1 MLRKA
6 YVSAVRTIA
15 IPLRAGGMLDRWQRA
30 PRESFRFWLAS
41 QFAIYDPVQLIRLD
55 VPWWSFPAIREVERW
70 LAARNGVRAF
80 EYGSGASTVWLARR
94 CSRVVSAEHDAPF
107 LRAVESMIALDNVE
121 LRLAEPEP
129 SAAPRVTSGR
139 KGYAHCDFSS
149 YVDTIGNDRYDL
161 IVVDGRARVACLQ
174 RALTQLA
181 DGGLIVFDN
190 SERARY
196 ADALARVTLPL
207 RRCRGWAP
215 ALPYRSETTLIG
227 ALPQESR

>member
-1 MLRKA
+1 MLKQA
-6 YVSAVRTIA
+6 YVATVRACA
-15 IPLRAGGMLDRWQRA
+15 IPLRAGGILDRWQRA
-30 PRESFRFWLAS
+30 PRESFRFWLGS
-41 QFAIYDPVQLIRLD
+41 QFAIYDAMQLMRID
-55 VPWWSFPAIREVERW
+55 VPWWSFPAIREVEHW
-70 LAARNGVRAF
+70 LSARKDVRAF

-94 CSRVVSAEHDAPF
+94 CSSVVSAEHDAPF
-107 LRAVESMIALDNVE
+107 LRAVESAIARDNVE
-121 LRLAEPEP
+121 LRLAEPER
-129 SAAPRVTSGR
+129 SADPRVTSGR
-139 KGYAHCDFSS
+139 NGYAQYDFSS
-149 YVDTIGNDRYDL
+149 YVDTIGTDRYDL
-161 IVVDGRARVACLQ
+161 IIIDGRARVACLE

-196 ADALARVTLPL
+196 ADAIAHVMLPL